1 MKNIWLA
8 LSLSA
13 LALPSW
19 AATSVGV
26 SIGIDEP
33 GIYGRVDIGRVS
45 APPVLVYQ
53 RPVVIV
59 PTPVSVYQSPIYLH
73 VPPGQAKNWR
83 RHCSYYGACNR
94 PVYFV
99 QENWYRSHYAH
110 DYHRDHPVRYK
121 QHGKGHGKH
130 HDKHDD

>member
-13 LALPSW
+13 LALPGW

-26 SIGIDEP
+26 SIGIDQP
-33 GIYGRVDIGRVS
+33 GVYGRVDIGRVS

-83 RHCSYYGACNR
+83 RHCAYYGACNQ

-99 QENWYRSHYAH
+99 QENWYRAHYYPPAH
-110 DYHRDHPVRYK
+110 YK
-121 QHGKGHGKH
+121 HKH
-130 HDKHDD
+130 HRKHHHDHDDD